1 MVADNLAC
9 AKAMIAAYNA
19 QDFALMESQ
28 IAADVDFAHFNRN
41 FALTSRD
48 ELMGV
53 IRQFASDFFTER
65 HFEPAERIIASGDI
79 VVRIGW
85 YVGTCAVDIEG
96 FGKAGEAFRLKLCS
110 VLRFDDA
117 GIIVEWK
124 DFG

>member
-1 MVADNLAC
+1 MADNLAR
-9 AKAMIAAYNA
+9 ADAMIAAYNA
-19 QDFALMESQ
+19 KDFAAMEAQ
-28 IAADVDFAHFNRN
+28 IAPDVDFAHFNRN
-41 FALTSRD
+41 FFLTSRD

-53 IRQFASDFFTER
+53 LRQFASDCFLDR
-65 HFEPAERIIASGDI
+65 HFEPAERILAAGDT

-85 YVGTCAVDIEG
+85 YVGTCAVDLEG
-96 FGKAGEAFRLKLCS
+96 FGKAGEGFRLKLCS

>member
-1 MVADNLAC
+1 MADNLAC
-9 AKAMIAAYNA
+9 AEAMIASYNA
-19 QDFALMESQ
+19 KDFAAMEGQ

-41 FALTSRD
+41 FILTSRD
-48 ELMGV
+48 DLLGV
-53 IRQFASDFFTER
+53 LRQFASDCIPDR
-65 HFEPAERIIASGDI
+65 RFEPAERIFAAGDT

-85 YVGTCAVDIEG
+85 YVGTCAIDLDG
-96 FGKAGEAFRLKLCS
+96 FGKAGEAFRLKFCS